1 MAVCSVANT
10 PCVSFANATCLDE
23 IRSLLENCID
33 AVGLLVVVLS
43 LPTRQRR
50 TMRKQANEL
59 NNSFDYY
66 SPSI

>member
-33 AVGLLVVVLS
+33 AVGLLVGGVVV
-43 LPTRQRR
+43 
-50 TMRKQANEL
+50 ANTSAQDHAKAGER
-59 NNSFDYY
+59 
-66 SPSI
+66 IE